1 MRLIAWLLLA
11 AVLILIG
18 AYPSLAV
25 SVGQLLAATVG
36 LALSGAVA
44 LLAQP
49 AVQLAL
55 AAVGAVYLYRN
66 RRTA

>member
-1 MRLIAWLLLA
+1 MRLIACSLLA
-11 AVLILIG
+11 AVLVLIG

-25 SVGQLLAATVG
+25 HVGQFLAATVG
-36 LALSGAVA
+36 LALHGAGA

-49 AVQLAL
+49 AIQLAL
-55 AAVGAVYLYRN
+55 AVALGVHLYRN